1 MPALIEQIAEAAGQT
16 LARRWA
22 TGDWWFRAD
31 DAVTNSR
38 FAFDLVDQRCVTVT
52 AYLLP
57 SRDAP
62 FWQRM
67 LVVGNSLYMPLG
79 NEIAGAD
86 PQAAPASDQTWIKTP
101 GTDFVSA
108 APPVTPLYWLL
119 GATSAEPT
127 GQHRALVTIG
137 RDQSI
142 DAAPAEHRKGV
153 REAWEQFDAQAE
165 DHKLTQLDCT
175 VELADTATVRS
186 IDIELGPGRRIVTDY
201 ANVGEPVEIALPD
214 QYESVPLSDL
224 LTALGVPTGQPPQAD
239 NDRTKP
245 N

>member
-1 MPALIEQIAEAAGQT
+1 MQKLVEQIAAAARQT
-16 LARRWA
+16 LTRRWA
-22 TGDWWFRAD
+22 IGDWWFRAD

-38 FAFDLVDQRCVTVT
+38 FAFDIVDQRCVTVT

-86 PQAAPASDQTWIKTP
+86 PQAPPARDQTWIKTP

-119 GATSAEPT
+119 GATSAKPT

-142 DAAPAEHRKGV
+142 EAAPAEHRQGV
-153 REAWEQFDAQAE
+153 GETWEQIHAQAE
-165 DHKLTQLDCT
+165 DRNLTQLDCT
-175 VELADTATVRS
+175 VELAETETVRS
-186 IDIELGPGRRIVTDY
+186 IDIEVGPGRRIVTDY

-214 QYESVPLSDL
+214 QYESIPLTDL
-224 LTALGVPTGQPPQAD
+224 LTTLGAPTAEPPQAG
-239 NDRTKP
+239 NEP
-245 N
+245 S